1 MSLPQPALRARQV
14 DVVVSAGWGKLMTGT
29 LFTAFPNG
37 ILNAHPALLPSFPG
51 PGRRAVRETI
61 EWGAKVSG
69 STIHFLDQETD
80 HGPIVFQEAVP
91 VEEGDSVDS
100 LHDRIKAVEHR
111 LLPDAVRL
119 QVLGK
124 LHLDGRR
131 VRIDS
136 TP

>member
-111 LLPDAVRL
+111 LLHVAVRL
-119 QVLGK
+119 L
-124 LHLDGRR
+124 
-131 VRIDS
+131 
-136 TP
+136 